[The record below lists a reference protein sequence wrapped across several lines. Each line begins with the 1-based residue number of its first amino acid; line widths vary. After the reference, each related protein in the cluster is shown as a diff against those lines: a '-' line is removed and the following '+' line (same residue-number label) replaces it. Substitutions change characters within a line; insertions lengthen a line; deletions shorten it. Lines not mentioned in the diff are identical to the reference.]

1 LNSTI
6 NIRAGRGPMDS
17 ILTDHRILTQKEN
30 PAFYD
35 SMSTCHVNP
44 ARHAD
49 AIWLERLHLDKETA
63 KCFQEK
69 FHAYNKATMGQSKI
83 LPAERHR
90 FVKSHLNYRKFDLP
104 HAHNPVT
111 DHVVPSFDCRPLPER
126 GHPLDQEN
134 KRGVRHR
141 PGSRGPPM
149 PAPCIDP
156 LAAHASPRS
165 ISAPP
170 LYPTVYSK
178 KRGIM
183 HWRSYVERSGKNNI
197 NYIKSSN
204 YCSTMPDPWMDKRRR
219 ADSNRVLA
227 EGLKCATLTY

>member
-90 FVKSHLNYRKFDLP
+90 FVNHTSTTANS
-104 HAHNPVT
+104 T
-111 DHVVPSFDCRPLPER
+111 C
-126 GHPLDQEN
+126 
-134 KRGVRHR
+134 
-141 PGSRGPPM
+141 PM
-149 PAPCIDP
+149 PTTQSPTMSCPRLIVDHYLREDIPWTKRTNGVYDIAQ
-156 LAAHASPRS
+156 AHGVPQCQLRAS
-165 ISAPP
+165 
-170 LYPTVYSK
+170 T
-178 KRGIM
+178 
-183 HWRSYVERSGKNNI
+183 H
-197 NYIKSSN
+197 
-204 YCSTMPDPWMDKRRR
+204 
-219 ADSNRVLA
+219 
-227 EGLKCATLTY
+227 